1 MGDPAPA
8 EIPMEKP
15 EKSLAYKPPVREL
28 ASRIYIQFISEMVE
42 FDAGAM
48 KMGVSAE
55 NLAKLSFKL
64 AESFQDVEDELNSGN
79 LPKNVGFKL
88 DATDIAGWSK

>member
-1 MGDPAPA
+1 
-8 EIPMEKP
+8 MEKP
-15 EKSLAYKPPVREL
+15 EKSNAYKPPVREL
-28 ASRIYIQFISEMVE
+28 ATRIYVQFLSGMVA
-42 FDAGAM
+42 FDGGAV
-48 KMGVSAE
+48 KMAVSAE

-64 AESFQDVEDELNSGN
+64 AESFQEVEDELNSGN

>member
-1 MGDPAPA
+1 
-8 EIPMEKP
+8 MERA
-15 EKSLAYKPPVREL
+15 EKSTAYKPPVREL
-28 ASRIYIQFISEMVE
+28 ATRIYVQFLSGMV
-42 FDAGAM
+42 DLSSGQPKLA
-48 KMGVSAE
+48 VSAE

-64 AESFQDVEDELNSGN
+64 AEAFQGVEDELNEGN

>member
-1 MGDPAPA
+1 
-8 EIPMEKP
+8 MERA
-15 EKSLAYKPPVREL
+15 EKSTAYKPPVREL
-28 ASRIYIQFISEMVE
+28 ATRIYVQFLSGMV
-42 FDAGAM
+42 DLSSGQP
-48 KMGVSAE
+48 KMAVSAE

-64 AESFQDVEDELNSGN
+64 AESFQEVEDELNAGN